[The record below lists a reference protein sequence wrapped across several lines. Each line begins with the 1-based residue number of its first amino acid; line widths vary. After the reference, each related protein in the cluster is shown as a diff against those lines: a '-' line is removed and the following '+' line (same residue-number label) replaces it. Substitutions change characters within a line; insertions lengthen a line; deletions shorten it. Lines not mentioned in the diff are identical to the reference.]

1 MKKTVPF
8 LERIK
13 SIKFV
18 AFMLIFIASC
28 VFLPLG
34 KIDGTQF
41 VTLMGLI
48 MTIFTAGH
56 EVSKRTANDYN
67 KIIHDGGEDNGGNG
81 NEKPPIN

>member
-1 MKKTVPF
+1 MKKPIPF
-8 LERIK
+8 SERIK

-56 EVSKRTANDYN
+56 EVSKRTSNDYN
-67 KIIHDGGEDNGGNG
+67 KIMYDDGSG
-81 NEKPPIN
+81 NEKPPIG

>member
-18 AFMLIFIASC
+18 AFLLIFIASC

-48 MTIFTAGH
+48 MAIFTAGH
-56 EVSKRTANDYN
+56 EISKRTENDYN
-67 KIIHDGGEDNGGNG
+67 EIMNTGGSG
-81 NEKPPIN
+81 NERPPTG